1 MEAVKKTIPYRGQ
14 SDLVHVGRWHAIYRH
29 QYGYSYSKYLIVVL
43 PEYRVVLSELDNLK
57 KAKRLVKKMDK
68 IVDKV
73 GV

>member
-1 MEAVKKTIPYRGQ
+1 MEEVEKTLPYKGG

-29 QYGYSYSKYLIVVL
+29 QYGYSHSKYLIVVL
-43 PEYRVVLSELDNLK
+43 PEHRVVLSEIGSLK